1 MKPLLISKSK
11 LPLINLYAVCCS
23 LRNNIYLSNI
33 MLSPKT
39 WDYLRDIN
47 NSQPSLQLGGALK
60 LGFPCGSAG
69 KEFACNAGDLGSV
82 PVLGR
87 SLGEGKGYPLQY
99 SGLKNSMDYTVHGIA
114 KSWTRLSEFHS
125 LSLIWSLM
133 CFSLKVELISLE
145 HSISKRRIRGSIF
158 LPTWQNWLSVLI
170 THSLQITLCG
180 GTSMT

>member
-114 KSWTRLSEFHS
+114 KSRT
-125 LSLIWSLM
+125 
-133 CFSLKVELISLE
+133 
-145 HSISKRRIRGSIF
+145 
-158 LPTWQNWLSVLI
+158 
-170 THSLQITLCG
+170 
-180 GTSMT
+180 